1 MSFTGGACTMPGMS
15 VGLRAVQ
22 IARRKG
28 LNPSTLA
35 RALGIQPQAVQQ
47 WEAGATNPRGAR
59 LKAIAK
65 ALGVPISAIV
75 DESVEI
81 KDIPLHDVADTRA
94 TYNSRTT
101 PSLKPEIYSETV
113 RHIIATLRILDAADQ
128 FLAARLIDS
137 LAETAKSRKKQSPN
151 QRQNIRSR

>member
-1 MSFTGGACTMPGMS
+1 MPSMS

-35 RALGIQPQAVQQ
+35 RALGIQPQAIQQ

-65 ALGVPISAIV
+65 VLAVPISAIV
-75 DESVEI
+75 DEFVAVE
-81 KDIPLHDVADTRA
+81 DIPLHDAADTRA
-94 TYNSRTT
+94 TYSFKST
-101 PSLKPEIYSETV
+101 PGVKVGASSKAIKG
-113 RHIIATLRILDAADQ
+113 IISVLQTLDADDQ
-128 FLAARLIDS
+128 LLAARLIDS
-137 LAETAKSRKKQSPN
+137 LAEAAKLRKKQSRN
-151 QRQNIRSR
+151 QWQNTRSR